1 MYPCCNNVVT
11 KRKLVIMSLI
21 AIAIVSTFYFILAS
35 TSNISGL
42 AISGVLGLAACPIIC
57 AAMGGGMWAANRFT
71 NKKNQIVNREK
82 EPTKNSYAKPEHEGL
97 ENTA

>member
-35 TSNISGL
+35 TSNISDSGL
-42 AISGVLGLAACPIIC
+42 AIFSVLGFAACPAIC
-57 AAMGGGMWAANRFT
+57 AAIGGGMWVANRFT
-71 NKKNQIVNREK
+71 NKKNQIVNRGK
-82 EPTKNSYAKPEHEGL
+82 ETDQKPIRQ
-97 ENTA
+97 T